1 MVGRRVLAVS
11 AADNKIEN
19 KICRFVGIYYISTYI
34 SFRGISNQNSVWS
47 TFVTSLNEALQL
59 Y

>member
-34 SFRGISNQNSVWS
+34 SFRGISNQNSV
-47 TFVTSLNEALQL
+47 
-59 Y
+59 